1 MTGTPGFPH
10 VEEGDE
16 TMATSRRQ
24 FVLGGLA
31 TIALPIIPGSIAVAM
46 ADEGAETVRF
56 AIQKPAGDL
65 NPHIYSGLWGVQ
77 DLIFEPLVKYG
88 RGGTFE
94 PGLAT
99 AWEIEDDG
107 KRLRLRLREGV
118 TFHDGTPWNADALK
132 WNFDRWIRL
141 DDHSWINF
149 ARLFDG
155 LTIVDP
161 HTVEIAF
168 KEAPLGLMFELSYV
182 RPVRFLSPAS
192 VADDG
197 TYRDPVGTGPWNL
210 VSSDS
215 AESVLE
221 RYPDYWGPKPAF
233 ERLEMKV
240 LPDSRNRM
248 AALRAG
254 EIDVTGGDFL
264 APINATEAK
273 TLKEAGVAVEI
284 APGSTT
290 MILGFNPD
298 RSKALAD
305 DRVRKA
311 ISLGFDRN
319 AVSTVLFAGFAQP
332 AGSIFIGSVP
342 LAGTQFDADKRD
354 VAEAKRLLD
363 EAGWTGSPLRSKDG
377 EDLSIELVVSE
388 EQIIGSRS
396 VAEVMQAQLKE
407 IGIDLTIRS
416 VDHASRHSDIPARK
430 YDLAFFLTFG
440 APYDPYGTVVSY
452 FLSTYDNGVDGKLYT
467 DAEILDPLLLSAM
480 GASMADSEKALQA
493 VYDWLHE
500 NTAIA
505 PVLFLPSIWAHSERV
520 ESFEPP
526 ATEYDTPYEKI
537 SVNRS

>member
-1 MTGTPGFPH
+1 MTDIASVPH
-10 VEEGDE
+10 SKQGDE
-16 TMATSRRQ
+16 AMSTCRRQ
-24 FVLGGLA
+24 FLFGSA
-31 TIALPIIPGSIAVAM
+31 ISAALPLLPGSIAVSIAK
-46 ADEGAETVRF
+46 DGAQTVRY

-99 AWEIEDDG
+99 SWDIENDG
-107 KRLRLRLREGV
+107 KLLRLHLRKGV
-118 TFHDGTPWNADALK
+118 TFHDGTPWDADALK

-155 LTIVDP
+155 LKIVDP
-161 HTVEIAF
+161 HTVEVSF
-168 KEAPLGLMFELSYV
+168 KEAPLGLLFELSYV

-192 VADDG
+192 VDADG
-197 TYRDPVGTGPWNL
+197 AYQEPIGTGAWKH
-210 VSSDS
+210 VSSS
-215 AESVLE
+215 NAESTFE
-221 RYPDYWGPKPAF
+221 RNADYWGPMPTF

-248 AALRAG
+248 AALRAD

-264 APINATEAK
+264 APITATEAK
-273 TLKEAGVAVEI
+273 TLKDAGIAVEI

-298 RSKALAD
+298 RSSALAD
-305 DRVRKA
+305 PRVRKA
-311 ISLGFDRN
+311 ISLGFDRQ
-319 AVSTVLFAGFAQP
+319 AVSEVLFGGFAQP
-332 AGSIFIGSVP
+332 AGSMFGTTVP
-342 LAGTQFDADKRD
+342 LAGRQFTPDKRD
-354 VAEAKRLLD
+354 VEEARRLLD
-363 EAGWTGSPLRSKDG
+363 QAGWTGSAVRSKGG
-377 EDLSIELVVSE
+377 EDLAIELVVSE

-407 IGIDLTIRS
+407 IGIDLSIRS

-440 APYDPYGTVVSY
+440 APYDPYGTMISY

-467 DAEILDPLLLSAM
+467 DTATLDPLLTAAM
-480 GASMADSEKALQA
+480 DASIADSETTLQA
-493 VYDWLHE
+493 IYDWLNE

-505 PVLFLPSIWAHSERV
+505 PVLFLPSIWAHTARIED
-520 ESFEPP
+520 FDPP

-537 SVNRS
+537 VVSGT

>member
-1 MTGTPGFPH
+1 MTGIALVPQAK
-10 VEEGDE
+10 EGDE
-16 TMATSRRQ
+16 KMSTTRRQ
-24 FVLGGLA
+24 FVLGSVTAAALPFVPG
-31 TIALPIIPGSIAVAM
+31 TIAVSM
-46 ADEGAETVRF
+46 AEDGAQTVRF

-88 RGGTFE
+88 KGGTFE

-99 AWEIEDDG
+99 AWDIENDG
-107 KRLRLRLREGV
+107 KLLRLHLRKGV
-118 TFHDGTPWNADALK
+118 AFHDGAPWNAEALK

-149 ARLFDG
+149 ARLFED
-155 LTIVDP
+155 LKIVDS

-182 RPVRFLSPAS
+182 RPVRFLSPTS
-192 VADDG
+192 VGADG
-197 TYRDPVGTGPWNL
+197 AYREPIGTGPWKQ
-210 VSSDS
+210 VSSGN
-215 AESVLE
+215 AESVFE
-221 RYPDYWGPKPAF
+221 RYADYWGAKPAF

-264 APINATEAK
+264 APITATEAK
-273 TLKEAGVAVEI
+273 TLKDAGVAVEI

-305 DRVRKA
+305 PRVRKA
-311 ISLGFDRN
+311 ISLGFDRQ

-332 AGSIFIGSVP
+332 AGSMFVGSVP
-342 LAGTQFDADKRD
+342 LAGRQFTPDKRD
-354 VAEAKRLLD
+354 AAEAERLLD
-363 EAGWTGSPLRSKDG
+363 EAGWTGAPVRSKEG
-377 EDLSIELVVSE
+377 EALSIELVVSE

-407 IGIDLTIRS
+407 IGIELSIRS

-440 APYDPYGTVVSY
+440 APYDPYGTMISY

-467 DAEILDPLLLSAM
+467 DVEALDPLLKAAM
-480 GASMADSEKALQA
+480 DASIADSEKTLQA

-500 NTAIA
+500 TTAIA
-505 PVLFLPSIWAHSERV
+505 PVLFLPSIWAHTERI
-520 ESFEPP
+520 ENFEPP
-526 ATEYDTPYEKI
+526 ATEFDTPYEKI
-537 SVNRS
+537 AVNRT